1 MMPARLMAPAALAL
15 LLSACA
21 TPPPKPMATPMA
33 TATAPVVA
41 VAAAAPALPPPMAAR
56 HPRDVTV
63 HGDTRI
69 DDYFWLRERDNPEVT
84 AYLKAEAAYTAQ
96 WFAPRQG
103 LTDTLYQEMV
113 GRVEP
118 ADEAPP
124 MREGRWWYSSRT
136 LDGAQYPQLI
146 RRAAMGPARA
156 LDETAPVQVM
166 LDLNELAKGRK
177 FLALGTRSVS
187 PDGTL
192 LAYSIDETG
201 ARDFTL
207 HLRRLATGQDLPL
220 TVPKTMDLVW
230 AADSRHFFYLTA
242 DDTTR
247 RTHRLW
253 RQRADAAQPPQLVY
267 EETDPLFNL
276 MLGKTA
282 DGRYLLLTSMAK
294 NTTEV
299 RLLAANRP
307 QGAWR
312 PVLPRQAGQE
322 YSVEHRQG
330 QLYLRLNDTGPNF
343 RLVRLPLPRALPVRP
358 AQLAR
363 AQQLLAQRPDALLEA
378 ITMFRTHYV
387 AQWRGGGSVRLVI
400 HAVQGGGARDMA
412 FDAPT
417 YVAQARGWSLDLNR
431 EYDSP
436 FVRLSYDALATPNRI
451 YDADLATGRLTLRK
465 EQPVKGGYD
474 ASRYASERI
483 WATAADGTR
492 VPISLIYAKAQRRS
506 GPQPLLLYGYGSYGI
521 SSDPRFSSER
531 LSLLDRGVI
540 FAIAHIRGGSEMGRP
555 WYLGGKLSQKMNTFT
570 DFIAS
575 AEALIGAGY
584 TTPQQLIIRGGSAGG
599 LLMGAVVNLRPE
611 LFKAVVAEV
620 PFVDV
625 INTMLDET
633 IPLTTEEFIEWG
645 NPKQPAEYAWM
656 RAYSP
661 YDNLKPGPYPAML
674 LRTGFNDSQ
683 VPYWEPAKYTAR
695 LRTLKTNDT
704 PLLFD
709 INMDVGHGGAS
720 GRFDALRERAR
731 VDAFMLAQWGLVP

>member
-1 MMPARLMAPAALAL
+1 MPARLTATAALAL
-15 LLSACA
+15 LLCACA
-21 TPPPKPMATPMA
+21 TPPQPASQV
-33 TATAPVVA
+33 TAP
-41 VAAAAPALPPPMAAR
+41 AAPAVVPAAAIAAPAPTPPMAAR
-56 HPRDVTV
+56 HPKDVTV

-96 WFAPRQG
+96 WLAPLQG
-103 LTDTLYQEMV
+103 LTDTLYQEMEA
-113 GRVEP
+113 RIEQ

-124 MREGRWWYSSRT
+124 VREGRWWYSSRT

-146 RRAAMGPARA
+146 RRAAVGPTRA
-156 LDETAPVQVM
+156 LDEAAPVQVM

-177 FLALGTRSVS
+177 FLAVGTSNVS
-187 PDGTL
+187 PDGQL

-207 HLRRLATGQDLPL
+207 YLRQLATGQDLPL
-220 TVPKTMDLVW
+220 TIPKTMGMVW

-242 DDTTR
+242 DDTTK
-247 RTHRLW
+247 RTNRLW
-253 RQRADAAQPPQLVY
+253 RQQVDAAQPPQLVY
-267 EETDPLFNL
+267 EEADPLFNL
-276 MLGKTA
+276 MLDKTA
-282 DGRYLLLTSMAK
+282 DGRYLQLASMAK
-294 NTTEV
+294 DTTEV
-299 RLLAANRP
+299 RLLAADRP
-307 QGAWR
+307 QGVWR
-312 PVLPRQAGQE
+312 PVLARQPGLE

-378 ITMFRTHYV
+378 VAMFRTHYV
-387 AQWRGGGSVRLVI
+387 TQWRGGGSVKLSMHDAQR
-400 HAVQGGGARDMA
+400 GGAREIA

-417 YVAQARGWSLDLNR
+417 YVAQITSWGPALNR

-436 FVRLSYDALATPNRI
+436 SVRLSYDALATPNRI
-451 YDADLATGRLTLRK
+451 YDADLASGRLTLRK
-465 EQPVKGGYD
+465 EQPVRGGYD
-474 ASRYASERI
+474 ASRYTSERI

-492 VPISLIYAKAQRRS
+492 VPISLIYAKAKRTH

-521 SSDPRFSSER
+521 PSDPRFSSAR

-540 FAIAHIRGGSEMGRP
+540 YAIAHIRGGSEMGRP
-555 WYLGGKLSQKMNTFT
+555 WYLSGKLSQKMNTFT
-570 DFIAS
+570 DFVAS
-575 AEALIGAGY
+575 AEALIQAGY

-599 LLMGAVVNLRPE
+599 LLMGTVVNLRPE

-633 IPLTTEEFIEWG
+633 LPLTTEEFIEWG
-645 NPKQPAEYAWM
+645 NPKKPAEYAWM

-661 YDNLKPGPYPAML
+661 YDNLKPGAYPAML

-731 VDAFMLAQWGLVP
+731 VDAFMLAQWGLAP